1 MDEERL
7 IGLVNALAD
16 KVEALSYGFNQL
28 EKKVNSLSEEV
39 KKTKRA
45 ISLIDYR
52 LSSLPPSL
60 FTFEPSRAKD
70 PSQEKG
76 FSRNLV
82 VNERLINDKEGLL
95 SEAKEIPA
103 FRSKYRRRL
112 DSLKERFKG
121 IAFDPNGKGSVKI
134 ATEACTRSVYLFGVE
149 CINHQGNAPLRNIII
164 ATLEAEGYVKI
175 GRGTVGGCDTI
186 IITPTAKLLED

>member
-7 IGLVNALAD
+7 IGLVNALTN

-60 FTFEPSRAKD
+60 FTFEPSRAND
-70 PSQEKG
+70 PRQEKG

-121 IAFDPNGKGSVKI
+121 IVFDPNKKGSVGMAI
-134 ATEACTRSVYLFGVE
+134 AACTRNVYHFGIE

-175 GRGTVGGCDTI
+175 GRGTAGGSETI